1 MANLTFNVAGVS
13 LSINTADADLI
24 NELRRF
30 NNNLEIV
37 QELFTKQQP
46 NGGNIKDTAQSFG
59 VSPAVVTGW
68 IKNGMPFVDID
79 GMKVSDH
86 FQRQTVVRRK
96 SNIKIRT

>member
-37 QELFTKQQP
+37 QELL
-46 NGGNIKDTAQSFG
+46 SFVFWLRIDFSP
-59 VSPAVVTGW
+59 VSFYAVLSFVFLPA
-68 IKNGMPFVDID
+68 PFDCLSLL
-79 GMKVSDH
+79 MYA
-86 FQRQTVVRRK
+86 F
-96 SNIKIRT
+96 

>member
-37 QELFTKQQP
+37 QELFTKQQT

-79 GMKVSDH
+79 GMNKYLIASSVK
-86 FQRQTVVRRK
+86 QWLEENQTSK
-96 SNIKIRT
+96 